1 MTTKP
6 DRDAPADNPLVAG
19 TAGVLAAA
27 LSRPPTT
34 APGRRPC
41 HRPDQAYFG
50 FA

>member
-27 LSRPPTT
+27 LSRPPTA
-34 APGRRPC
+34 APGRWPM
-41 HRPDQAYFG
+41 PPA
-50 FA
+50 